1 MKKIITFIPLGI
13 SISAIILYI
22 LNMLNFEYINNSAV
36 LFQMITNLKI
46 YLYIA
51 IGFFILHLL
60 IKYVLLREK
69 NMPEKNEEEIE
80 EEQSLIEEPKVIV
93 KEILIVGNKA
103 CEKCG
108 EKIFDKDIFCKKCGA
123 KQNKVKTP
131 KSIMNKIV
139 NILEIVVLILILYFG
154 LNMLFEYKESIDS
167 NFKSPFKIS
176 LTK

>member
-13 SISAIILYI
+13 SISAIILYV
-22 LNMLNFEYINNSAV
+22 LNMINFEYINDSIV
-36 LFQMITNLKI
+36 LFQIVNNLKI

-51 IGFFILHLL
+51 IGSFILHLL

-69 NMPEKNEEEIE
+69 KEIE
-80 EEQSLIEEPKVIV
+80 EVVEKSNEPKVII
-93 KEILIVGNKA
+93 KEVLIIGNKK
-103 CEKCG
+103 CTKCG
-108 EKIFDKDIFCKKCGA
+108 EKIFDKDIYCKKCGT
-123 KQNKVKTP
+123 KQNINKTQ
-131 KSIMNKIV
+131 KSIMNKVV

-167 NFKSPFKIS
+167 NFNSPFKIS